1 MAIDFLKLGLPVAL
15 LLWLALKP
23 ARGWLAY
30 LVQASSIGAV
40 LWALALAVMWLVPPW
55 PTPFVLGSALVVI
68 VALRVP
74 AVRRAAAPAWGV
86 GKVATGA
93 LGVLALLGTLA
104 IYVSAAALLG
114 RIPPQSD
121 VARVSSPF
129 PAGRYLVASG
139 GSNLWINAHV
149 RTLDGSVPR
158 HLDWRG
164 QSHGIDIVKIDALG
178 RRANG
183 WQPASAE
190 SYFSFGAPLIAPCA
204 GVVVAAVDGLPDL
217 PIGEQDAV
225 NKAGNLVMIDCGG
238 FVVALGHMNSGSVRV
253 RPGERLES
261 GTPIG
266 LMGNSGQS
274 SEPHL
279 HIHAQRSL
287 GQGSAFAS
295 EPMALVI
302 DGRYLVRNDRF
313 TRGTP

>member
-1 MAIDFLKLGLPVAL
+1 MAIDCLKLGLPVAL

-30 LVQASSIGAV
+30 VVQASSIGAV
-40 LWALALAVMWLVPPW
+40 LLALALAVTWLVPPW
-55 PTPFVLGSALVVI
+55 PTPFVLASAFVAI
-68 VALRVP
+68 VALRLR
-74 AVRRAAAPAWGV
+74 AVRRTAAPAWGV
-86 GKVATGA
+86 GRAATGA
-93 LGVLALLGTLA
+93 LGLLALLGTMA

-121 VARVSSPF
+121 VARISSPI

-139 GSNLWINAHV
+139 GSSLWVNAHV
-149 RTLDGSVPR
+149 RTLDESVPR
-158 HLDWRG
+158 YLDWRG
-164 QSHGIDIVKIDALG
+164 QSHGIDIIKIDALG

-190 SYFSFGAPLIAPCA
+190 SYLSFGTPLIAPCA
-204 GVVVAAVDGLPDL
+204 GVVVATVDGLPDL
-217 PIGEQDAV
+217 PIGEQDTV

-238 FVVALGHMNSGSVRV
+238 FVVALGHMKSGSVHV
-253 RPGERLES
+253 RIGERLES

-266 LMGNSGQS
+266 LIGNSGQS

-287 GQGSAFAS
+287 GQGNPFAS
-295 EPMALVI
+295 EPMPLVI

-313 TRGTP
+313 TKGRP